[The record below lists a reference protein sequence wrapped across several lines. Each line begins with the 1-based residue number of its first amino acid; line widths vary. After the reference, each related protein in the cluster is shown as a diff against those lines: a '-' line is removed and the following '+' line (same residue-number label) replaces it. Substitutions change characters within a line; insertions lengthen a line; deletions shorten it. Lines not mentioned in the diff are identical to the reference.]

1 MSIIK
6 GAPHVA
12 AAKKLYEWA
21 LTPQA
26 QQFAFAARGFQVP
39 SNKGTPVDARVPDIR
54 KIKLIDYDYA
64 KYGQVAER
72 RRLIQAWEQRVRALP
87 Q

>member
-6 GAPHVA
+6 GAPHPGA
-12 AAKKLYEWA
+12 ARKSYEWA

-39 SNKGTPVDARVPDIR
+39 SKKATPADARLAAVNPI
-54 KIKLIDYDYA
+54 
-64 KYGQVAER
+64 
-72 RRLIQAWEQRVRALP
+72 
-87 Q
+87 

>member
-6 GAPHVA
+6 GAPHPGA
-12 AAKKLYEWA
+12 ARKSYEWA

-39 SNKGTPVDARVPDIR
+39 SNKATPVDARVPDIR

-64 KYGQVAER
+64 KYGSSAER
-72 RRLIQAWEQRVRALP
+72 KRLIQLWEQKVRALP